1 VRKKRAD
8 SKILAVAEKSVDA
21 YVKALPEGQ

>member
-1 VRKKRAD
+1 VRKKRRRLE
-8 SKILAVAEKSVDA
+8 ILAVAEKSVDA